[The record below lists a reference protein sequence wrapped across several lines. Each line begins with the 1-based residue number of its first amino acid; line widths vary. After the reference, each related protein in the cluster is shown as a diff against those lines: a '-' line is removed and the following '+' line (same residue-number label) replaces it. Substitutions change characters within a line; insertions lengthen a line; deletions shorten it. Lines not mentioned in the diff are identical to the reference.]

1 MWFWGRKKLQTANYS
16 AVNKRLKKQKNAPA
30 ISELIFILYFCGR
43 KKELRMKKIKSLLL
57 RIGRITGLKYAV
69 VAVVAIV
76 LIGFVDENSVWN
88 HFRNK
93 QRVSELTEEIEAYS
107 NLNKRNIEQLR
118 MLESDP
124 KAMEK
129 IARERYFMKTSDE
142 DIFVLDDD
150 PVTPSILNNETVE

>member
-1 MWFWGRKKLQTANYS
+1 
-16 AVNKRLKKQKNAPA
+16 
-30 ISELIFILYFCGR
+30 
-43 KKELRMKKIKSLLL
+43 MKKFRNIVSRIYHIKA
-57 RIGRITGLKYAV
+57 LKYILLTVIAV
-69 VAVVAIV
+69 V

-93 QRVSELTEEIEAYS
+93 QRVSELKEEIEAYS

-142 DIFVLDDD
+142 DIFVLEDD